1 MMKPLL
7 PLLLAS
13 ALPAC
18 AATFLV
24 EAEQFNEKGGWEVD
38 TQFIETMGSPY
49 LIAHGLGKTVSPAF
63 TDIKVPQDGNYRV
76 WVRTLDWTK
85 RLGRAAGAGRFK
97 LTINGQTLAAELGE
111 GVAKWTWQE
120 AGKIDLKAG
129 RSKIILND
137 LTGFD
142 GRADAILFS
151 SDDAFQPPPDATF
164 EERTRWNIPGV
175 PSQIEDAGEFDL
187 VVIGGGYGGL
197 GSAISAARMGAKV
210 ALIQDRRVLGGNGSS
225 EIRVWAAGAMP
236 PGEYPFS
243 DIVREITD
251 RARASPTGGVE
262 FGDSRKQKVVDLEK
276 NITLFLGHHA
286 YGLDMQD
293 GKIQAVKAADVEV
306 GRLKKIRGRFFADCT
321 GHGFVGLWSGADTA
335 MAEKGRMGMS
345 NQWLWEEK
353 KKPVSFPE
361 QPWMY
366 KLTDKDF
373 PYPRIRNGYGHAQ
386 WFWESGYDDHPIR
399 DLETTRDWN
408 LVTCFSAWNSMKNHG
423 AHAERDPNGHRN
435 AEMVWLAYIGGTR
448 ETLQILGDVVLTGD
462 DIRNKKQYQDGTVLS
477 TWSIDL
483 HIPNPLYENA
493 IPERKFLSKAVH
505 DRAIDKKVGYPI
517 PYRSFYSRNVPNL
530 FMAGR
535 NISVDRDALGTVR
548 VMKTVGQMGVAVGR
562 AAALATATDSTPRGI
577 YTDHLDAAKKLW
589 KLPGDARFENID
601 DLRKFVEGDK
611 PPL

>member
-1 MMKPLL
+1 
-7 PLLLAS
+7 
-13 ALPAC
+13 
-18 AATFLV
+18 
-24 EAEQFNEKGGWEVD
+24 
-38 TQFIETMGSPY
+38 
-49 LIAHGLGKTVSPAF
+49 
-63 TDIKVPQDGNYRV
+63 
-76 WVRTLDWTK
+76 
-85 RLGRAAGAGRFK
+85 
-97 LTINGQTLAAELGE
+97 
-111 GVAKWTWQE
+111 
-120 AGKIDLKAG
+120 
-129 RSKIILND
+129 SKIILND

-175 PSQIEDAGEFDL
+175 PSRPEDAGEFDL

-243 DIVREITD
+243 DIVREISD

-262 FGDSRKQKVVDLEK
+262 FGDSRKRKVVDLEK

-286 YGLDMQD
+286 YGLEMQD
-293 GKIQAVKAADVEV
+293 GKILAVKAADVEV

-345 NQWLWEEK
+345 NQWLWEDRK
-353 KKPVSFPE
+353 KAVSFPE
-361 QPWMY
+361 QPW
-366 KLTDKDF
+366 
-373 PYPRIRNGYGHAQ
+373 
-386 WFWESGYDDHPIR
+386 
-399 DLETTRDWN
+399 
-408 LVTCFSAWNSMKNHG
+408 KNHG

-462 DIRNKKQYQDGTVLS
+462 DIRNKKQHPDGTVLS

-589 KLPGDARFENID
+589 KLPGNARFENID
-601 DLRKFVEGDK
+601 DLRKFVDGDK